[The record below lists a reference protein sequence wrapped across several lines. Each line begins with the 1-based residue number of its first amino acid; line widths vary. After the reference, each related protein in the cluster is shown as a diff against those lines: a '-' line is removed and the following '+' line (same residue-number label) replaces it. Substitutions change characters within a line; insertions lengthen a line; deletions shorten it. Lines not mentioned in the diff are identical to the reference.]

1 LPEILFNLMNLKTLI
16 LTNCL
21 LLSCFMLGAQD
32 FRGKIYGEV
41 IDISSEY
48 PLAFAKVSLIH
59 SEMEKAA
66 HTDEKGQF
74 SLQELPPGRYDL
86 EITYLGYEPKIIS
99 GILVSNGKNPQIRIR
114 LQESALQLDEVVI
127 RPAQEKEKALNS
139 MATVSAKQ
147 LSMEEANRFA
157 GGFDD
162 PARLVSSFA
171 GVASNISSN

>member
-1 LPEILFNLMNLKTLI
+1 MPEILFNLMNLKTLF

-21 LLSCFMLGAQD
+21 FLSCFVLGAQE

-48 PLAFAKVSLIH
+48 HIAFANVSLIH

-74 SLQELPPGRYDL
+74 TLLGLPPGRYKL
-86 EITYLGYEPKIIS
+86 KITYLGYEPKIVS
-99 GILVSNGKNPQIRIR
+99 GILVSNARNPQIKVR
-114 LQESALQLDEVVI
+114 LQESALQLEEVVI
-127 RPAQEKEKALNS
+127 RPAQEKEKAINS

-147 LSMEEANRFA
+147 LSMEEANRYV

-171 GVASNISSN
+171 